1 MLNIS
6 ITKWTYYKC
15 PRVGPDQRRGD
26 LSIAGGIAD
35 EENERGIRI
44 NNQKVVRYLSG
55 EKAGLGS
62 FYKTVTLTN
71 PLKTVKAR

>member
-1 MLNIS
+1 
-6 ITKWTYYKC
+6 
-15 PRVGPDQRRGD
+15 